1 MSELK
6 PEDKPKD
13 VAAGAATPTPAPSDA
28 TSPSPPENVTPPKV
42 IPENP
47 PTSCNE
53 TSEKAPPSGE
63 VALEPAPLDLA
74 STATNYETTGEG
86 VSKVD
91 GKGAVTPPAT
101 TSLSLASNTASSLDV
116 PVVSAAAAT
125 APDVSSQAAPSIPSS
140 AKLIPAGSDGVANM
154 NSPAASTSVGE
165 GPVNLTAAS
174 SVSSRV
180 RPASP
185 SAQTAQALVALS
197 QQSTAATEPPP
208 LVVKPPGVPLTL
220 AQDPP
225 KPGESVNKG
234 FGTQPAPG
242 KTPLPSPTVV
252 TSAQKMKSPSP
263 APPKGGPLVSTN
275 LPAAAILTK
284 SMDKSA
290 IITSL
295 PKSSANMPS
304 QQVGKVAESSTHF

>member
-13 VAAGAATPTPAPSDA
+13 VAGAATPTPVSDA
-28 TSPSPPENVTPPKV
+28 TSPSPENVTPSKV

-47 PTSCNE
+47 PTSCHE
-53 TSEKAPPSGE
+53 TSEKAPPSGGE

-74 STATNYETTGEG
+74 STATNYENTGEG

-91 GKGAVTPPAT
+91 GKDAVTPPA
-101 TSLSLASNTASSLDV
+101 TSLSLASNAASSLDV

-125 APDVSSQAAPSIPSS
+125 APDVSSQTPPPIPSS
-140 AKLIPAGSDGVANM
+140 AKLMPAGSDGVAKM
-154 NSPAASTSVGE
+154 NPPAASTSVGE

-180 RPASP
+180 RSASP

-197 QQSTAATEPPP
+197 QQATATEPPP

-220 AQDPP
+220 TQDPP
-225 KPGESVNKG
+225 KPGESVNRG

-284 SMDKSA
+284 PMDKSA

-304 QQVGKVAESSTHF
+304 QQVGKVEESSTHF

>member
-13 VAAGAATPTPAPSDA
+13 VAAGAATPTPASDA
-28 TSPSPPENVTPPKV
+28 TSPSPENVTLPKV

-74 STATNYETTGEG
+74 STATNYETTGKG

-125 APDVSSQAAPSIPSS
+125 APDVSSQTAPSIPSS
-140 AKLIPAGSDGVANM
+140 AKLIPAG
-154 NSPAASTSVGE
+154 SPAASTSVGE

-197 QQSTAATEPPP
+197 QQSTATEPPP

-242 KTPLPSPTVV
+242 KTPLPSLTVV

>member
-13 VAAGAATPTPAPSDA
+13 VAAGAATPTPASDA
-28 TSPSPPENVTPPKV
+28 TSPSPENVTPPKV

-47 PTSCNE
+47 PTSCHE
-53 TSEKAPPSGE
+53 TSEKAPPSGGE

-74 STATNYETTGEG
+74 STATNYETTGKG

-125 APDVSSQAAPSIPSS
+125 APDVSSQTPPSIPSS
-140 AKLIPAGSDGVANM
+140 AKLIPAG
-154 NSPAASTSVGE
+154 SPAASTSVGE

-180 RPASP
+180 RSASP

-197 QQSTAATEPPP
+197 QQSTATEPPP

-242 KTPLPSPTVV
+242 KTPLPSLTVV

-284 SMDKSA
+284 PMDKSA

-304 QQVGKVAESSTHF
+304 QQVGKVAESSTHFSVFYQSY